1 MYIVYPRSRLFSTT
15 QAPSTTQAATQAS
28 GNESSIGTTSRTP
41 VSLSDAD
48 INLMAAVMTL
58 ECGNEEDTAILMIV
72 QHLASNSTYDP
83 GLDDLSSLQGSFYDP
98 DIDHNSYLRF
108 SYIVGLLIFLI

>member
-1 MYIVYPRSRLFSTT
+1 M
-15 QAPSTTQAATQAS
+15 
-28 GNESSIGTTSRTP
+28 
-41 VSLSDAD
+41 
-48 INLMAAVMTL
+48 M
-58 ECGNEEDTAILMIV
+58 V
-72 QHLASNSTYDP
+72 QHLSSNSTYDP

>member
-1 MYIVYPRSRLFSTT
+1 MNVIVNDGTTDQLLKHCSIISSTIISCLIDSDTFSTD
-15 QAPSTTQAATQAS
+15 
-28 GNESSIGTTSRTP
+28 GNYT
-41 VSLSDAD
+41 VKVNNA
-48 INLMAAVMTL
+48 
-58 ECGNEEDTAILMIV
+58 CGNEEDTAILMMV
-72 QHLASNSTYDP
+72 QHLPSNSTYDP